1 MFVSDINFYCNNRCR
16 MHTDNRKKY
25 SQRRKGKSTGL
36 YGALVEVIKA
46 GLATG
51 SDRAYAK
58 QTLSGVAGRL
68 VTTSLEDLELVGG
81 DEAAEVIDTVDG
93 AASDVVEDVMA
104 VIEDHGGEIDDISE
118 AQKEALVESVIA
130 VTSAEAYM
138 TGRLNTHVGKAR
150 HEESEY
156 FTSRVVAAPGGF
168 DYGSAAFGM
177 EAFDASK
184 LGEYAAASAV
194 FNFAAA
200 KQDDFG
206 EAFYPTQV
214 LTVDKNALELNI
226 RRTMVLNQVRHSLS
240 GQVTEYDRRNII
252 DAFIDYTV
260 LADEITNIIPNY
272 CDEVDGANK
281 PTGDNN
287 VNNFV
292 PHFPTNEVLTH
303 GIKIRTAPLKIGVN
317 IDIKGI
323 SGNAA
328 LNANGQFDQNDSID
342 PAINLNTLVF
352 AVGEETVAGDNLI
365 EIPVDGLQYT
375 QFLQTGQG
383 QARRV
388 EAQFRSDDIVL
399 TGETLNSLKQAAPNL
414 EYLATDPRSNWVVRL
429 NVNTS
434 FSVDTETGKTTS
446 AVSEVSIAQVFAI
459 DPATNSHEIIT
470 DVTELE
476 ALRNALGSI
485 TCVGYRLKLRRTNHG
500 RREMGKIVT
509 VYEELVRYVVP
520 LGSPIVIHTPLTDV
534 RTNVDLSA
542 PVAAVRARN
551 SNNAVTQLLRFRDQ
565 LKSIKP
571 LLNSSD
577 RSIKAPCI
585 EGIGH
590 TVVYP
595 TYEHVDLNLANQVQG
610 MRSQDRFEDVR
621 STVVNNIRDM
631 AYRMH
636 LNSGYE
642 VAALALEGV
651 TTKPVLVIGTDP
663 YVLNH
668 LQLIGDTRLLGVG
681 FDFKIV
687 STMDLRIRNKIF
699 MTLTQPHNGQPSPLL
714 FGTMAWI
721 NELITTLKTPRNG
734 NLVNETMVQPRTL
747 HVNFCPIL
755 GEMDVTGLG
764 QAVTTKLV
772 QDVAF
777 VA

>member
-1 MFVSDINFYCNNRCR
+1 MS
-16 MHTDNRKKY
+16 TDNKSKKY
-25 SQRRKGKSTGL
+25 SQRRKGRVQGF
-36 YGALVEVIKA
+36 YGNLVDKIKE
-46 GLATG
+46 GLAAG
-51 SDRAYAK
+51 SARGYAR
-58 QTLSGVAGRL
+58 QTLGPVTGKL
-68 VTTSLEDLELVGG
+68 LTTSLESFAETEGG
-81 DEAAEVIDTVDG
+81 EEVIETVDEAAN
-93 AASDVVEDVMA
+93 DVVEDVMA
-104 VIEDHGGEIDDISE
+104 IIEDHGGDVDDVSE
-118 AQKEALVESVIA
+118 AQKEALVEAVLA
-130 VTSAEAYM
+130 VTSAESYM
-138 TGRLNTHVGKAR
+138 TGRLSTNIGKSNR
-150 HEESEY
+150 QESEY
-156 FTSRVVAAPGGF
+156 FTSRDVPAPGGF
-168 DYGSAAFGM
+168 DYGTAALGM

-194 FNFAAA
+194 FNFSAA

-214 LTVDKNALELNI
+214 LTIDKNALELHL

-260 LADEITNIIPNY
+260 LADQITDIIPNV
-272 CDEVDGANK
+272 CKDVDAQGK
-281 PTGDNN
+281 PVGDNN
-287 VNNFV
+287 TQFFV
-292 PHFPTNEVLTH
+292 PDFPTEKVTTH
-303 GIKIRTAPLKIGVN
+303 GVEIETAPLRIGANV
-317 IDIKGI
+317 DLKGI
-323 SGNAA
+323 SQNAG
-328 LNANGQFDQNDSID
+328 LNIGGQLDQNDSID
-342 PAINLNTLVF
+342 PAINLSTLVF
-352 AVGEETVAGDNLI
+352 SIGAANAKGDNLV

-375 QFLQTGQG
+375 QFLQAGQG

-399 TGETLNSLKQAAPNL
+399 TGETLNALKQATPNL

-434 FSVDTETGKTTS
+434 FSVDVETGKTTS

-459 DPATNSHEIIT
+459 DPATNTHTVIT
-470 DVTELE
+470 DSTELE
-476 ALRNALGSI
+476 ALEAALGEI
-485 TCVGYRLKLRRTNHG
+485 KAVGYRLKARRTNHG

-520 LGSPIVIHTPLTDV
+520 LGSPIVIHTPVTDV
-534 RTNVDLSA
+534 RTNVDLAA

-565 LKSIKP
+565 LKAIKP

-610 MRSQDRFEDVR
+610 IRSQDRFEDVR
-621 STVVNNIRDM
+621 ATVVNNIRDM

-651 TTKPVLVIGTDP
+651 TTKPILVIGTDP

-668 LQLIGDTRLLGVG
+668 LQLVGDTRLLGVG

-687 STMDLRIRNKIF
+687 STMDLRVRNKIF

-755 GEMDVTGLG
+755 GEIDVTGLG
-764 QAVTTKLV
+764 QAVTTKIA
-772 QDVAF
+772 QDVNF

>member
-1 MFVSDINFYCNNRCR
+1 
-16 MHTDNRKKY
+16 MHTDSNKKY
-25 SQRRKGKSTGL
+25 TQRRKGRTQGF
-36 YGALVEVIKA
+36 YGSLIEKIKA
-46 GLATG
+46 GLAAG
-51 SDRAYAK
+51 SDRGYAK
-58 QTLSGVAGRL
+58 GSIGTASGRL
-68 VTTSLEDLELVGG
+68 LRVSLEELPAG
-81 DEAAEVIDTVDG
+81 DETDDILEAVDG
-93 AASDVVEDVMA
+93 AASDVVEDV
-104 VIEDHGGEIDDISE
+104 VEIIEEHGGDVADVSE
-118 AQKEALVESVIA
+118 AQKEALVESILA
-130 VTSAEAYM
+130 VTSAESYM
-138 TGRLNTHVGKAR
+138 SDRLSTNLGKVNR
-150 HEESEY
+150 EENAY
-156 FTSRVVAAPGGF
+156 FTSRDVPAPGGF

-194 FNFAAA
+194 FNFSAA

-214 LTVDKNALELNI
+214 LTIDKNALELHL

-252 DAFIDYTV
+252 DAFIDHTV

-272 CDEVDGANK
+272 CDTVDAQNK
-281 PTGDNN
+281 PIGDNN
-287 VNNFV
+287 TQFFV
-292 PHFPTNEVLTH
+292 ANFPTEEVVTH
-303 GIKIRTAPLKIGVN
+303 GVKIKTAPLKIGVN
-317 IDIKGI
+317 VDLKGI
-323 SGNAA
+323 SQNAG
-328 LNANGQFDQNDSID
+328 LNVGGQLDQNDSID
-342 PAINLNTLVF
+342 PAVNLHSLVF
-352 AVGEETVAGDNLI
+352 AIGAEGATKGDNLV

-375 QFLQTGQG
+375 QFLQAGQG

-388 EAQFRSDDIVL
+388 ECQFRSDDIVL
-399 TGETLNSLKQAAPNL
+399 TGETLNALKQATPNL
-414 EYLATDPRSNWVVRL
+414 DYLATDPRSNWVVRL

-434 FSVDTETGKTTS
+434 FSVDVETGKTTS
-446 AVSEVSIAQVFAI
+446 SVSEVSIAQVFAI
-459 DPATNSHEIIT
+459 DPSTNTHEVIT
-470 DVTELE
+470 DSVEIKALE
-476 ALRNALGSI
+476 AALGEI
-485 TCVGYRLKLRRTNHG
+485 TAVGYRLKARRTNHG

-520 LGSPIVIHTPLTDV
+520 LGSPIVIHTPVTDV
-534 RTNVDLSA
+534 RTNVDLAA

-565 LKSIKP
+565 LKAIKP

-610 MRSQDRFEDVR
+610 IRSQDRFEDVR

-668 LQLIGDTRLLGVG
+668 LQLVGDTRLLGVG

-687 STMDLRIRNKIF
+687 STMDLRVRNKIF

-755 GEMDVTGLG
+755 GEIDVTGLG
-764 QAVTTKLV
+764 QAVTTKLA
-772 QDVAF
+772 QDVNF

>member
-1 MFVSDINFYCNNRCR
+1 MS
-16 MHTDNRKKY
+16 TDNNRKKY
-25 SQRRKGKSTGL
+25 SQRRKGRAQGF
-36 YGALVEVIKA
+36 YGSLVDKLKL
-46 GLATG
+46 GLAAG
-51 SDRAYAK
+51 SDRGYAK
-58 QTLSGVAGRL
+58 DTIGQHSTKLL
-68 VTTSLEDLELVGG
+68 TTSLEDLELVGG
-81 DEAAEVIDTVDG
+81 DEATEVVETVDE
-93 AASDVVEDVMA
+93 AADDVVEDVMA
-104 VIEDHGGEIDDISE
+104 IIEDHGGAVEDVTE
-118 AQKEALVESVIA
+118 AQKEALVESIIA

-138 TGRLNTHVGKAR
+138 TGRLTTTLGKVQR
-150 HEESEY
+150 QESDY
-156 FTSRVVAAPGGF
+156 FTSRDVAAPGGF
-168 DYGSAAFGM
+168 DYGSASFGM

-194 FNFAAA
+194 FNFSAA

-214 LTVDKNALELNI
+214 LTVDKNALELHL

-260 LADEITNIIPNY
+260 LADEITNIIPNL
-272 CDEVDGANK
+272 CVEVDGAGK
-281 PTGDNN
+281 PIGDNN
-287 VNNFV
+287 TQFFV
-292 PHFPTNEVLTH
+292 PNFPSEEVVTH
-303 GIKIRTAPLKIGVN
+303 GVTIQTAPLKMGVN
-317 IDIKGI
+317 VDLKGI
-323 SGNAA
+323 SQNAG
-328 LNANGQFDQNDSID
+328 LNIGGQLDQNDSID
-342 PAINLNTLVF
+342 PAINLATLVF
-352 AVGEETVAGDNLI
+352 AIGDENVAGDNLV

-375 QFLQTGQG
+375 TFLQTGQG

-388 EAQFRSDDIVL
+388 ECQFRSDDIVL
-399 TGETLNSLKQAAPNL
+399 TGETLNALKAATPNL
-414 EYLATDPRSNWVVRL
+414 VYLATDPRSNWVVRL

-434 FSVDTETGKTTS
+434 FSVDVETGKTTS
-446 AVSEVSIAQVFAI
+446 SVSEVSIAQVFSI

-470 DVTELE
+470 DSVELE
-476 ALRNALGSI
+476 ALRTALGEI
-485 TCVGYRLKLRRTNHG
+485 KAVGYRLKARRTNHG
-500 RREMGKIVT
+500 RREQGKIVT

-534 RTNVDLSA
+534 RTNVDLAA

-610 MRSQDRFEDVR
+610 IRSQDRFEDVR

-651 TTKPVLVIGTDP
+651 TTKPILVIGTDP

-668 LQLIGDTRLLGVG
+668 LQLVGDTRLLGVG

-734 NLVNETMVQPRTL
+734 NLVSETMVQPRTL

-755 GEMDVTGLG
+755 GEIDVKGLG

-772 QDVAF
+772 QDVNF

>member
-1 MFVSDINFYCNNRCR
+1 MS
-16 MHTDNRKKY
+16 TDNNRKKY
-25 SQRRKGKSTGL
+25 SQRRKGRTQGF
-36 YGALVEVIKA
+36 YGSLVDSIKQ
-46 GLATG
+46 GLAAG
-51 SDRAYAK
+51 SQRAYAK
-58 QTLSGVAGRL
+58 DTIAPHAGRL
-68 VTTSLEDLELVGG
+68 LTTSLEELELAGG
-81 DEAAEVIDTVDG
+81 EDATEVVETVDD
-93 AASDVVEDVMA
+93 AANDVVEDVME
-104 VIEDHGGEIDDISE
+104 VIAEHGGDTDDVSE
-118 AQKEALVESVIA
+118 AQKEALVESIIA

-138 TGRLNTHVGKAR
+138 TGRLSTNLGKVQR
-150 HEESEY
+150 QESEY
-156 FTSRVVAAPGGF
+156 FTSRDVPAPGGF
-168 DYGSAAFGM
+168 DYGSAALGM

-194 FNFAAA
+194 FNFSAA

-214 LTVDKNALELNI
+214 LTVDKNALELHI

-272 CDEVDGANK
+272 CNEVDALGK
-281 PTGDNN
+281 PVGDNN
-287 VNNFV
+287 TQFFV
-292 PHFPTNEVLTH
+292 PSFPTEEVLTH
-303 GIKIRTAPLKIGVN
+303 GVKIQTAPLKIGVN
-317 IDIKGI
+317 VDLKGI
-323 SGNAA
+323 SQNAG
-328 LNANGQFDQNDSID
+328 LNIGGQLDQNDSID
-342 PAINLNTLVF
+342 PAVNLASLVF
-352 AVGEETVAGDNLI
+352 TVGEEDVAGDNLI

-375 QFLQTGQG
+375 AFLQSGQG

-388 EAQFRSDDIVL
+388 ECQFRSDDIVL
-399 TGETLNSLKQAAPNL
+399 TGETLNALKAVTPNL
-414 EYLATDPRSNWVVRL
+414 AYLATDPRSNWVVRL

-434 FSVDTETGKTTS
+434 FSVDVETGKTTS
-446 AVSEVSIAQVFAI
+446 SVSEVSIAQVFAI
-459 DPATNSHEIIT
+459 DPATNSHEIIN
-470 DVTELE
+470 DSTELE
-476 ALRNALGSI
+476 ALRAALGEI
-485 TCVGYRLKLRRTNHG
+485 KAVGYRLKARRTNHG
-500 RREMGKIVT
+500 RREQGKIVT

-534 RTNVDLSA
+534 RTNVDLAA

-610 MRSQDRFEDVR
+610 IRSQDRFEDVR

-668 LQLIGDTRLLGVG
+668 LQLVGDTRLLGVG

-687 STMDLRIRNKIF
+687 STMDLRVRNKIF

-755 GEMDVTGLG
+755 GEIDVTGLG

-772 QDVAF
+772 QDVNF

>member
-1 MFVSDINFYCNNRCR
+1 MS
-16 MHTDNRKKY
+16 TDNKSKKY
-25 SQRRKGKSTGL
+25 SQRRKGRVQGF
-36 YGALVEVIKA
+36 YGNLVDKIKE
-46 GLATG
+46 GLAAG
-51 SDRAYAK
+51 SARGYAR
-58 QTLSGVAGRL
+58 QTLGPVTGKL
-68 VTTSLEDLELVGG
+68 LTTSLESFAETEGG
-81 DEAAEVIDTVDG
+81 EEVIETVDEAAN
-93 AASDVVEDVMA
+93 DVVEDVMA
-104 VIEDHGGEIDDISE
+104 IIEDHGGDVDDVSE
-118 AQKEALVESVIA
+118 AQKEALVEAVLA
-130 VTSAEAYM
+130 VTSAESYM
-138 TGRLNTHVGKAR
+138 TGRLSTNIGKSNR
-150 HEESEY
+150 QESEY
-156 FTSRVVAAPGGF
+156 FTSRDVPAPGGF
-168 DYGSAAFGM
+168 DYGTAALGM

-194 FNFAAA
+194 FNFSAA

-214 LTVDKNALELNI
+214 LTIDKNALELHL

-260 LADEITNIIPNY
+260 LADQITDIIPNV
-272 CDEVDGANK
+272 CKDVDAQGK
-281 PTGDNN
+281 PVGDNN
-287 VNNFV
+287 TQFFV
-292 PHFPTNEVLTH
+292 PDFPTEKVVTH
-303 GIKIRTAPLKIGVN
+303 GVEIETAPLRIGANV
-317 IDIKGI
+317 DLKGI
-323 SGNAA
+323 SQNAG
-328 LNANGQFDQNDSID
+328 LNIGGQLDQNDSID
-342 PAINLNTLVF
+342 PAINLSTLVF
-352 AVGEETVAGDNLI
+352 SIGAAAAKGDNLV

-375 QFLQTGQG
+375 QFLQAGQG

-399 TGETLNSLKQAAPNL
+399 TGETLNALKQATPNL

-434 FSVDTETGKTTS
+434 FSVDVETGKTTS

-459 DPATNSHEIIT
+459 DPATNTHTVIT
-470 DVTELE
+470 DSTELE
-476 ALRNALGSI
+476 ALEAALGEI
-485 TCVGYRLKLRRTNHG
+485 KAVGYRLKARRTNHG

-520 LGSPIVIHTPLTDV
+520 LGSPIVIHTPVTDV
-534 RTNVDLSA
+534 RTNVDLAA

-565 LKSIKP
+565 LKAIKP

-610 MRSQDRFEDVR
+610 IRSQDRFEDVR
-621 STVVNNIRDM
+621 ATVVNNIRDM

-651 TTKPVLVIGTDP
+651 TTKPILVIGTDP

-668 LQLIGDTRLLGVG
+668 LQLVGDTRLLGVG

-687 STMDLRIRNKIF
+687 STMDLRVRNKIF

-755 GEMDVTGLG
+755 GEIDVTGLG
-764 QAVTTKLV
+764 QAVTTKIA
-772 QDVAF
+772 QDVNF

>member
-1 MFVSDINFYCNNRCR
+1 

-25 SQRRKGKSTGL
+25 SQRRKGRTTGL
-36 YGALVEVIKA
+36 YGSLVEVLKQ
-46 GLATG
+46 GLAAG
-51 SDRAYAK
+51 SQRAYSKEAV
-58 QTLSGVAGRL
+58 GAVAGKL
-68 VTTSLEDLELVGG
+68 LTTSLEDLELAGG
-81 DEAAEVIDTVDG
+81 DQAAEAVETVDE
-93 AASDVVEDVMA
+93 AASDVVEDVIK
-104 VIEDHGGEIDDISE
+104 VIEDHGGEADDISD
-118 AQKEALVESVIA
+118 AQKEALVESIIA

-138 TGRLNTHVGKAR
+138 SGRLSTSVGKDAR
-150 HEESEY
+150 AESDY
-156 FTSRVVAAPGGF
+156 YTSRTVAAPGGF

-184 LGEYAAASAV
+184 LGDYAAASAV

-214 LTVDKNALELNI
+214 LTVDKNALELSI

-272 CDEVDGANK
+272 CNEVDTAGK
-281 PTGDNN
+281 PVGDNN
-287 VNNFV
+287 TQFFV
-292 PHFPTNEVLTH
+292 ANFPTEEVLTH
-303 GIKIRTAPLKIGVN
+303 GVKIKTAPLKIGVN
-317 IDIKGI
+317 VDLKGI
-323 SGNAA
+323 SQNAG
-328 LNANGQFDQNDSID
+328 LNVGGQLDQNDSID
-342 PAINLNTLVF
+342 GAINLATLVLT
-352 AVGEETVAGDNLI
+352 VGEEDVAGDNLI

-375 QFLQTGQG
+375 QFLQAGQG

-388 EAQFRSDDIVL
+388 ECQFRSDDIVL
-399 TGETLNSLKQAAPNL
+399 TGETLNALKAVTPNL

-434 FSVDTETGKTTS
+434 FSVDLETGKTTS
-446 AVSEVSIAQVFAI
+446 SVSEVSVAQVFAI
-459 DPATNSHEIIT
+459 DPATNTHEIIT
-470 DVTELE
+470 DSVELE
-476 ALRNALGSI
+476 ALAAALGEI
-485 TCVGYRLKLRRTNHG
+485 KAVGYRLKARRTNHG

-565 LKSIKP
+565 LKAIKP

-595 TYEHVDLNLANQVQG
+595 TYEHVDLNLVGQVQG
-610 MRSQDRFEDVR
+610 IRSQDRFEDVR

-668 LQLIGDTRLLGVG
+668 LQLVGDTRLLGVG

-687 STMDLRIRNKIF
+687 STMDLRVRNKIF

-747 HVNFCPIL
+747 HVNFNPIL
-755 GEMDVTGLG
+755 GEIDVTGLG
-764 QAVTTKLV
+764 QAVTSKLV
-772 QDVAF
+772 QDVNF

>member
-1 MFVSDINFYCNNRCR
+1 MN
-16 MHTDNRKKY
+16 TDNNRKKY
-25 SQRRKGKSTGL
+25 SQRRKGRTAGF
-36 YGALVEVIKA
+36 YGSLVDKLKL
-46 GLATG
+46 GLAAA
-51 SDRAYAK
+51 SDRGYSKEAIAGHSAK
-58 QTLSGVAGRL
+58 LLTMSI
-68 VTTSLEDLELVGG
+68 EDLELTGEEGVDAVEAV
-81 DEAAEVIDTVDG
+81 DEAAD
-93 AASDVVEDVMA
+93 DVVEDVMDI
-104 VIEDHGGEIDDISE
+104 IEEHGGAVDDVTE
-118 AQKEALVESVIA
+118 AQKEALVESIIA

-138 TGRLNTHVGKAR
+138 SGRLTAQLGKVQR
-150 HEESEY
+150 QESEY
-156 FTSRVVAAPGGF
+156 FTSRDVAAPGGF
-168 DYGSAAFGM
+168 DYGAASFGM

-194 FNFAAA
+194 FNFSAA

-214 LTVDKNALELNI
+214 LTVDKNALELHL

-240 GQVTEYDRRNII
+240 GQVTDYDRRNII

-260 LADEITNIIPNY
+260 LADEITNIIPNV
-272 CDEVDGANK
+272 CNEVDAQNR

-287 VNNFV
+287 TQFFV
-292 PHFPTNEVLTH
+292 TNFPTEEVITH
-303 GIKIRTAPLKIGVN
+303 GVKIDTAPLKMGVN
-317 IDIKGI
+317 VDLKGI
-323 SGNAA
+323 SQNAG
-328 LNANGQFDQNDSID
+328 LNIGGQLDQNDSID
-342 PAINLNTLVF
+342 PAINLATLVF
-352 AVGEETVAGDNLI
+352 AVGDENVAGDNLV

-375 QFLQTGQG
+375 TFLQAGQG

-388 EAQFRSDDIVL
+388 ECQFRSDDIVL
-399 TGETLNSLKQAAPNL
+399 TGETLNALKAATPNL
-414 EYLATDPRSNWVVRL
+414 VYLATDPRSNWVVRL

-434 FSVDTETGKTTS
+434 FSVDVETGKTTS
-446 AVSEVSIAQVFAI
+446 SVSEVSIAQVFSI

-470 DVTELE
+470 DSTELD
-476 ALRNALGSI
+476 ALRAALGEI
-485 TCVGYRLKLRRTNHG
+485 KAVGYRLKARRTNHG
-500 RREMGKIVT
+500 RREQGKIVT

-534 RTNVDLSA
+534 RTNVDLAA

-610 MRSQDRFEDVR
+610 IRSQDRFEDVR

-651 TTKPVLVIGTDP
+651 TTKPILVIGTDP

-668 LQLIGDTRLLGVG
+668 LQLVGDTRLLGVG

-734 NLVNETMVQPRTL
+734 NLVSETMVQPRTL

-755 GEMDVTGLG
+755 GEIDVKGLG

-772 QDVAF
+772 QDVNF

>member
-1 MFVSDINFYCNNRCR
+1 
-16 MHTDNRKKY
+16 MHTDNKRNKY
-25 SQRRKGKSTGL
+25 SQRRKGRAQGF
-36 YGALVEVIKA
+36 YGSLVEKIKL
-46 GLATG
+46 GLAAG
-51 SDRAYAK
+51 SDRAYARAAV
-58 QTLSGVAGRL
+58 TPHASRL
-68 VTTSLEDLELVGG
+68 LTTSLEDLELAGD
-81 DEAAEVIDTVDG
+81 DEAADIVDTVDS
-93 AASDVVEDVMA
+93 AADDVVEDVVA
-104 VIEDHGGEIDDISE
+104 IIEEHGGDVDDVSE
-118 AQKEALVESVIA
+118 AQKEALVESIIA

-138 TGRLNTHVGKAR
+138 TGRLSTQLGKVQR
-150 HEESEY
+150 QESEY
-156 FTSRVVAAPGGF
+156 FTSRDVPAPGGF
-168 DYGSAAFGM
+168 DYGSAALGM
-177 EAFDASK
+177 DAFDASK

-194 FNFAAA
+194 FNFSAA

-214 LTVDKNALELNI
+214 LTVDKNALELHI

-240 GQVTEYDRRNII
+240 GQVTDYDRRNII
-252 DAFIDYTV
+252 DAFIDHTV

-272 CDEVDGANK
+272 VNEVDAQGK
-281 PTGDNN
+281 PVGDNN
-287 VNNFV
+287 TQFFV
-292 PHFPTNEVLTH
+292 PNFPTEEVITH
-303 GIKIRTAPLKIGVN
+303 GVKIKTAPLRIGVN
-317 IDIKGI
+317 FDLKGI
-323 SGNAA
+323 SQNAG
-328 LNANGQFDQNDSID
+328 LNVGGQLDQNDSID
-342 PAINLNTLVF
+342 PAINLSSLVF
-352 AVGEETVAGDNLI
+352 AVGEEDVAGDNLV

-375 QFLQTGQG
+375 QFLQSGQG
-383 QARRV
+383 QARRI
-388 EAQFRSDDIVL
+388 ECQFRSDDIVL
-399 TGETLNSLKQAAPNL
+399 TGETLNSLKVATPNL

-434 FSVDTETGKTTS
+434 FSVDVETGKSTS
-446 AVSEVSIAQVFAI
+446 SVSEVSIAQVFAI
-459 DPATNSHEIIT
+459 DPATNGHTIIT
-470 DVTELE
+470 DATELE
-476 ALRNALGSI
+476 ALEAALGEI
-485 TCVGYRLKLRRTNHG
+485 KAVGFRLKARRTNHG

-520 LGSPIVIHTPLTDV
+520 LGSPIVIHTPVTDV
-534 RTNVDLSA
+534 RTNVDLAA

-595 TYEHVDLNLANQVQG
+595 TYEHVDLNLSNQVQG
-610 MRSQDRFEDVR
+610 IRSQDRFEDVR
-621 STVVNNIRDM
+621 ATVVNNIRDM

-668 LQLIGDTRLLGVG
+668 LQLVGDTRLVGIG

-755 GEMDVTGLG
+755 GEIDVTGLG

-772 QDVAF
+772 QDVNF

>member
-1 MFVSDINFYCNNRCR
+1 
-16 MHTDNRKKY
+16 MHTDNKRNKY
-25 SQRRKGKSTGL
+25 SQRRKGRAQGF
-36 YGALVEVIKA
+36 YGSLVEKIKL
-46 GLATG
+46 GLAAG
-51 SDRAYAK
+51 SDRAYARAAV
-58 QTLSGVAGRL
+58 TPHASRL
-68 VTTSLEDLELVGG
+68 LTTSLEDLELAGD
-81 DEAAEVIDTVDG
+81 DEAADIVDTVDS
-93 AASDVVEDVMA
+93 AADDVVEDVVA
-104 VIEDHGGEIDDISE
+104 IIEEHGGDVDDVSE
-118 AQKEALVESVIA
+118 AQKEALVESIIA

-138 TGRLNTHVGKAR
+138 TGRLSTQLGKVQR
-150 HEESEY
+150 QESEY
-156 FTSRVVAAPGGF
+156 FTSRDVPAPGGF
-168 DYGSAAFGM
+168 DYGSAALGM

-194 FNFAAA
+194 FNFSAA

-214 LTVDKNALELNI
+214 LTVDKNALELHI

-240 GQVTEYDRRNII
+240 GQVTDYDRRNII
-252 DAFIDYTV
+252 DAFIDHTV

-272 CDEVDGANK
+272 VNEVDAQGK
-281 PTGDNN
+281 PVGDNN
-287 VNNFV
+287 TQFFV
-292 PHFPTNEVLTH
+292 PNFPTEEVITH
-303 GIKIRTAPLKIGVN
+303 GVKIKTAPLRIGVN
-317 IDIKGI
+317 FDLKGI
-323 SGNAA
+323 SQNAG
-328 LNANGQFDQNDSID
+328 LNVGGQLDQNDSID
-342 PAINLNTLVF
+342 PAINLSTLVF
-352 AVGEETVAGDNLI
+352 AVGEEDVAGDNLV

-375 QFLQTGQG
+375 QFLQSGQG
-383 QARRV
+383 QARRI
-388 EAQFRSDDIVL
+388 ECQFRSDDIVL
-399 TGETLNSLKQAAPNL
+399 TGETLNSLKVATPNL

-434 FSVDTETGKTTS
+434 FSVDVETGKSTS
-446 AVSEVSIAQVFAI
+446 SVSEVSIAQVFAI
-459 DPATNSHEIIT
+459 DPATNGHTIIT
-470 DVTELE
+470 DATELE
-476 ALRNALGSI
+476 ALEAALGEI
-485 TCVGYRLKLRRTNHG
+485 KAVGFRLKARRTNHG

-520 LGSPIVIHTPLTDV
+520 LGSPIVIHTPVTDV
-534 RTNVDLSA
+534 RTNVDLAA

-595 TYEHVDLNLANQVQG
+595 TYEHVDLNLSNQVQG
-610 MRSQDRFEDVR
+610 IRSQDRFEDVR
-621 STVVNNIRDM
+621 ATVVNNIRDM

-668 LQLIGDTRLLGVG
+668 LQLVGDTRLVGIG

-755 GEMDVTGLG
+755 GEIDVTGLG

-772 QDVAF
+772 QDVNF

>member
-1 MFVSDINFYCNNRCR
+1 MS
-16 MHTDNRKKY
+16 TDNKSKKY
-25 SQRRKGKSTGL
+25 SQRRKGRVQGF
-36 YGALVEVIKA
+36 YGNLVDKIKE
-46 GLATG
+46 GLAAG
-51 SDRAYAK
+51 SARGYAR
-58 QTLSGVAGRL
+58 QTLGPVTGKL
-68 VTTSLEDLELVGG
+68 LTTSLESFAETEGG
-81 DEAAEVIDTVDG
+81 EEVIETVDEAAN
-93 AASDVVEDVMA
+93 DVVEDVMA
-104 VIEDHGGEIDDISE
+104 VIEDHGGDVDDVSE
-118 AQKEALVESVIA
+118 AQKEALVEAVLA
-130 VTSAEAYM
+130 VTSAESYM
-138 TGRLNTHVGKAR
+138 TGRLSTNIGKSNR
-150 HEESEY
+150 QESEY
-156 FTSRVVAAPGGF
+156 FTSRDVPAPGGF
-168 DYGSAAFGM
+168 DYGTAALGM

-194 FNFAAA
+194 FNFSAA

-214 LTVDKNALELNI
+214 LTIDKNALELHL

-260 LADEITNIIPNY
+260 LADQITDIIPNV
-272 CDEVDGANK
+272 CKDVDAQGK
-281 PTGDNN
+281 PVGDNN
-287 VNNFV
+287 TQFFV
-292 PHFPTNEVLTH
+292 PDFPTEKVVTH
-303 GIKIRTAPLKIGVN
+303 GVEIETAPLRIGANV
-317 IDIKGI
+317 DLKGI
-323 SGNAA
+323 SQNAG
-328 LNANGQFDQNDSID
+328 LNIGGQLDQNDSID
-342 PAINLNTLVF
+342 PAINLSTLVF
-352 AVGEETVAGDNLI
+352 SIGAAAAKGDNLV

-375 QFLQTGQG
+375 QFLQAGQG

-399 TGETLNSLKQAAPNL
+399 TGETLNALKQATPNL

-434 FSVDTETGKTTS
+434 FSVDVETGKTTS

-459 DPATNSHEIIT
+459 DPATNTHTVIT
-470 DVTELE
+470 DSTELE
-476 ALRNALGSI
+476 ALEAALGEI
-485 TCVGYRLKLRRTNHG
+485 KAVGYRLKARRTNHG

-520 LGSPIVIHTPLTDV
+520 LGSPIVIHTPVTDV
-534 RTNVDLSA
+534 RTNVDLAA

-565 LKSIKP
+565 LKAIKP

-610 MRSQDRFEDVR
+610 IRSQDRFEDVR
-621 STVVNNIRDM
+621 ATVVNNIRDM

-651 TTKPVLVIGTDP
+651 TTKPILVIGTDP

-668 LQLIGDTRLLGVG
+668 LQLVGDTRLLGVG

-687 STMDLRIRNKIF
+687 STMDLRVRNKIF

-755 GEMDVTGLG
+755 GEIDVTGLG
-764 QAVTTKLV
+764 QAVTTKIA
-772 QDVAF
+772 QDVNF

>member
-1 MFVSDINFYCNNRCR
+1 
-16 MHTDNRKKY
+16 MHTDKRKKY
-25 SQRRKGKSTGL
+25 SQRRKGKTNGL
-36 YGALVEVIKA
+36 YSSLVDIIKV
-46 GLATG
+46 GLAAG
-51 SDRAYAK
+51 SQRAYSHEAI
-58 QTLSGVAGRL
+58 SGVSGRL
-68 VTTSLEDLELVGG
+68 VTTSLESLEMDGSDAGAEAVEAV
-81 DEAAEVIDTVDG
+81 DE
-93 AASDVVEDVMA
+93 AASDVVEDVTQ
-104 VIEDHGGEIDDISE
+104 VITDHGGDIDTITD
-118 AQKEALVESVIA
+118 AQKEALVESIIA

-138 TGRLNTHVGKAR
+138 SGRLSTSPGKVNR
-150 HEESEY
+150 DESDY

-168 DYGSAAFGM
+168 DYGHAAFGM
-177 EAFDASK
+177 EAFDASA
-184 LGEYAAASAV
+184 LGDYAAASAV

-206 EAFYPTQV
+206 EAYYPTQV
-214 LTVDKNALELNI
+214 LTTDKNALELNL

-240 GQVTEYDRRNII
+240 GQVTDYDRRNII

-272 CDEVDGANK
+272 CDEVDTAGKAV
-281 PTGDNN
+281 GDNN
-287 VNNFV
+287 TQFFV
-292 PHFPTNEVLTH
+292 PGFPRKDVLTH
-303 GIKIRTAPLKIGVN
+303 GVNIKTAPLKIGVN
-317 IDIKGI
+317 VDLKGI
-323 SGNAA
+323 SQNAG
-328 LNANGQFDQNDSID
+328 LNVGGQLDQNDSID
-342 PAINLNTLVF
+342 GAINLSTLVF
-352 AVGEETVAGDNLI
+352 AVGEEKAAGDNLI
-365 EIPVDGLQYT
+365 EVPVDGLQYT
-375 QFLQTGQG
+375 QFLQAGQG
-383 QARRV
+383 QSRRV
-388 EAQFRSDDIVL
+388 ECQFRSDDIVL
-399 TGETLNSLKQAAPNL
+399 TGETLNSLEVVTPNL

-434 FSVDTETGKTTS
+434 FSVDLETGKTTS
-446 AVSEVSIAQVFAI
+446 SVSEVSIAQVFSI
-459 DPATNSHEIIT
+459 DPATNTHEVIT
-470 DVTELE
+470 DSVELQ
-476 ALRNALGSI
+476 ALSAALGDI
-485 TCVGYRLKLRRTNHG
+485 VAVGYTLKARRTNHG
-500 RREMGKIVT
+500 RRELGKIVT
-509 VYEELVRYVVP
+509 VYEEMVRYVVP

-565 LKSIKP
+565 LKAIKP

-595 TYEHVDLNLANQVQG
+595 TYEHVDLNLLGQVQG
-610 MRSQDRFEDVR
+610 IRSQDRFEDVR
-621 STVVNNIRDM
+621 ATVVNNIRDM

-651 TTKPVLVIGTDP
+651 TTKPILVIGTDP

-668 LQLIGDTRLLGVG
+668 LQLVGDTRLLGVG

-687 STMDLRIRNKIF
+687 STMDLRVRNKIF

-755 GEMDVTGLG
+755 GEIDVTGLG

-772 QDVAF
+772 QDVNF

>member
-1 MFVSDINFYCNNRCR
+1 
-16 MHTDNRKKY
+16 MHTDSNKKY
-25 SQRRKGKSTGL
+25 TQRRKGRTQGF
-36 YGALVEVIKA
+36 YGSLIEKIKA
-46 GLATG
+46 GLAAG
-51 SDRAYAK
+51 SDRGYAK
-58 QTLSGVAGRL
+58 GSIGTASGRL
-68 VTTSLEDLELVGG
+68 LRVSLEELPTG
-81 DEAAEVIDTVDG
+81 DETDDILEAVDG
-93 AASDVVEDVMA
+93 AASDVVEDV
-104 VIEDHGGEIDDISE
+104 VEIIEEHGGDVSDVSE
-118 AQKEALVESVIA
+118 AQKEALVESILA
-130 VTSAEAYM
+130 VTSAESYM
-138 TGRLNTHVGKAR
+138 SDRLSTNLGKVNR
-150 HEESEY
+150 EENAY
-156 FTSRVVAAPGGF
+156 FTTRDVPAPGGF

-194 FNFAAA
+194 FNFSAA

-214 LTVDKNALELNI
+214 LTIDKNALELHI

-252 DAFIDYTV
+252 DAFIDHTV
-260 LADEITNIIPNY
+260 LADEVTNIIPNY
-272 CDEVDGANK
+272 CDTVDAQNR
-281 PTGDNN
+281 PIGDNN
-287 VNNFV
+287 TQFFV
-292 PHFPTNEVLTH
+292 ANFPTEEVVTH
-303 GIKIRTAPLKIGVN
+303 GVKIKTAPLKIGVN
-317 IDIKGI
+317 IDLKGI
-323 SGNAA
+323 SQNAG
-328 LNANGQFDQNDSID
+328 LNVGGQLDQNDSID
-342 PAINLNTLVF
+342 PAVNLHSLVF
-352 AVGEETVAGDNLI
+352 AIGAEGSTKGDNLV

-375 QFLQTGQG
+375 QFLQAGQG

-388 EAQFRSDDIVL
+388 ECQFRSDDIVL
-399 TGETLNSLKQAAPNL
+399 TGETLNALKQATPNL
-414 EYLATDPRSNWVVRL
+414 DYLATDPRSNWVVRL

-434 FSVDTETGKTTS
+434 FSVDVETGKTTS
-446 AVSEVSIAQVFAI
+446 SVSEVSIAQVFAI
-459 DPATNSHEIIT
+459 DPSTNTHEVIT
-470 DVTELE
+470 DPVEIKALE
-476 ALRNALGSI
+476 AALGEI
-485 TCVGYRLKLRRTNHG
+485 TAVGYRLKARRTNHG

-520 LGSPIVIHTPLTDV
+520 LGSPIVIHTPVTDV
-534 RTNVDLSA
+534 RTNVDLAA

-565 LKSIKP
+565 LKAIKP

-610 MRSQDRFEDVR
+610 IRSQDRFEDVR

-668 LQLIGDTRLLGVG
+668 LQLVGDTRLLGVG

-687 STMDLRIRNKIF
+687 STMDLRVRNKIF

-755 GEMDVTGLG
+755 GEIDVTGLG
-764 QAVTTKLV
+764 QAVTTKLA
-772 QDVAF
+772 QDVNF

>member
-1 MFVSDINFYCNNRCR
+1 MS
-16 MHTDNRKKY
+16 TDNKSKKY
-25 SQRRKGKSTGL
+25 SQRRKGRVQGF
-36 YGALVEVIKA
+36 YGNLVDKIKE
-46 GLATG
+46 GLAAG
-51 SDRAYAK
+51 SARGYAR
-58 QTLSGVAGRL
+58 QTLGPVTGKL
-68 VTTSLEDLELVGG
+68 LTTSLESFAETEGG
-81 DEAAEVIDTVDG
+81 EEVIETVDEAAN
-93 AASDVVEDVMA
+93 DVVEDVMA
-104 VIEDHGGEIDDISE
+104 IIEDHGGDVDDVSE
-118 AQKEALVESVIA
+118 AQKEALVEAVLA
-130 VTSAEAYM
+130 VTSAESYM
-138 TGRLNTHVGKAR
+138 TGRLSTNIGKSNR
-150 HEESEY
+150 QESEY
-156 FTSRVVAAPGGF
+156 FTSRDVPAPGGF
-168 DYGSAAFGM
+168 DYGTAALGM

-194 FNFAAA
+194 FNFSAA

-214 LTVDKNALELNI
+214 LTIDKNALELHL

-260 LADEITNIIPNY
+260 LADQITDIIPNV
-272 CDEVDGANK
+272 CKDVDAQGK
-281 PTGDNN
+281 PVGDNN
-287 VNNFV
+287 TQFFV
-292 PHFPTNEVLTH
+292 PDFPTEKVTTH
-303 GIKIRTAPLKIGVN
+303 GVEIETAPLRIGANV
-317 IDIKGI
+317 DLKGI
-323 SGNAA
+323 SQNAG
-328 LNANGQFDQNDSID
+328 LNIGGQLDQNDSID
-342 PAINLNTLVF
+342 PAINLSTLVF
-352 AVGEETVAGDNLI
+352 SIGAAAAKGDNLV

-375 QFLQTGQG
+375 QFLQAGQG

-399 TGETLNSLKQAAPNL
+399 TGETLNALKQATPNL

-434 FSVDTETGKTTS
+434 FSVDVETGKTTS

-459 DPATNSHEIIT
+459 DPATNTHTVIT
-470 DVTELE
+470 DSTELE
-476 ALRNALGSI
+476 ALEAALGEI
-485 TCVGYRLKLRRTNHG
+485 KAVGYRLKARRTNHG

-520 LGSPIVIHTPLTDV
+520 LGSPIVIHTPVTDV
-534 RTNVDLSA
+534 RTNVDLAA

-565 LKSIKP
+565 LKAIKP

-610 MRSQDRFEDVR
+610 IRSQDRFEDVR
-621 STVVNNIRDM
+621 ATVVNNIRDM

-651 TTKPVLVIGTDP
+651 TTKPILVIGTDP

-668 LQLIGDTRLLGVG
+668 LQLVGDTRLLGVG

-687 STMDLRIRNKIF
+687 STMDLRVRNKIF

-755 GEMDVTGLG
+755 GEIDVTGLG
-764 QAVTTKLV
+764 QAVTTKIA
-772 QDVAF
+772 QDVNF

>member
-1 MFVSDINFYCNNRCR
+1 
-16 MHTDNRKKY
+16 MHTDKRKKY
-25 SQRRKGKSTGL
+25 SQRRKGKSNDL
-36 YGALVEVIKA
+36 YSSLVDIIKV
-46 GLATG
+46 GLAAG
-51 SDRAYAK
+51 SQRAYSHEAI
-58 QTLSGVAGRL
+58 SGVSGRL
-68 VTTSLEDLELVGG
+68 VTTSLESLEMDGG
-81 DEAAEVIDTVDG
+81 DAGAEAVEAVDE
-93 AASDVVEDVMA
+93 AASDVVEDVTQ
-104 VIEDHGGEIDDISE
+104 VISDHGGDIDTITD
-118 AQKEALVESVIA
+118 AQKEALVESIIA

-138 TGRLNTHVGKAR
+138 SGRLSTSPGKVSR
-150 HEESEY
+150 EENDY

-168 DYGSAAFGM
+168 DYGHAAFGM
-177 EAFDASK
+177 EAFDASA
-184 LGEYAAASAV
+184 LGDYAAASAV

-206 EAFYPTQV
+206 EAYYPTQV
-214 LTVDKNALELNI
+214 LTTDKNALELNL

-240 GQVTEYDRRNII
+240 GQVTDYDRRNII

-272 CDEVDGANK
+272 CDEVDTAGKAV
-281 PTGDNN
+281 GDNN
-287 VNNFV
+287 TQFFV
-292 PHFPTNEVLTH
+292 PGFPRKDVLTH
-303 GIKIRTAPLKIGVN
+303 GVNIKTAPLKIGVN
-317 IDIKGI
+317 VDLKGI
-323 SGNAA
+323 SQNAG
-328 LNANGQFDQNDSID
+328 LNVGGQLDQNDSID
-342 PAINLNTLVF
+342 GAINLSTLVF
-352 AVGEETVAGDNLI
+352 AIGEEKAAGDNLI
-365 EIPVDGLQYT
+365 EVPVDGLQYT
-375 QFLQTGQG
+375 QFLQAGQG
-383 QARRV
+383 QSRRV
-388 EAQFRSDDIVL
+388 ECQFRSDDIVL
-399 TGETLNSLKQAAPNL
+399 TGETLNSLEVVTPNL

-434 FSVDTETGKTTS
+434 FSVDLETGKTTS
-446 AVSEVSIAQVFAI
+446 SVSEVSIAQVFSI
-459 DPATNSHEIIT
+459 DPATNTHEVIT
-470 DVTELE
+470 DSVELQ
-476 ALRNALGSI
+476 ALSAALGDI
-485 TCVGYRLKLRRTNHG
+485 VAVGYTLKARRTNHG
-500 RREMGKIVT
+500 RRELGKIVT
-509 VYEELVRYVVP
+509 VYEEMVRYVVP

-565 LKSIKP
+565 LKAIKP

-595 TYEHVDLNLANQVQG
+595 TYEHVDLNLLGQVQG
-610 MRSQDRFEDVR
+610 IRSQDRFEDVR
-621 STVVNNIRDM
+621 ATVVNNIRDM

-651 TTKPVLVIGTDP
+651 TTKPILVIGTDP

-668 LQLIGDTRLLGVG
+668 LQLVGDTRLLGVG

-687 STMDLRIRNKIF
+687 STMDLRVRNKIF

-755 GEMDVTGLG
+755 GEIDVTGLG

-772 QDVAF
+772 QDVNF

>member
-1 MFVSDINFYCNNRCR
+1 MSEKS
-16 MHTDNRKKY
+16 KKY
-25 SQRRKGKSTGL
+25 TNRRRGKALGF
-36 YGALVEVIKA
+36 YGSLVDKIKS
-46 GLATG
+46 GLANG
-51 SDRAYAK
+51 SDRAYAR
-58 QTLSGVAGRL
+58 LALAPAAGKL
-68 VTTSLEDLELVGG
+68 VNYSLEDLEIAG
-81 DEAAEVIDTVDG
+81 DSEVEEITETVDE
-93 AASDVVEDVMA
+93 AASDVVEDVEA
-104 VIEDHGGEIDDISE
+104 VIEEHGGDLSEVSE

-138 TGRLNTHVGKAR
+138 NGRLTSRLAKNKR
-150 HEESEY
+150 EESEY
-156 FTSRVVAAPGGF
+156 FTVRDVPAPGGF
-168 DYGSAAFGM
+168 DYGNAAFGM

-194 FNFAAA
+194 FNFSAA

-214 LTVDKNALELNI
+214 LTVDKNALELSI

-240 GQVTEYDRRNII
+240 GVVTDYDRRNII

-260 LADEITNIIPNY
+260 LADSTTDIIPNY
-272 CDEVDGANK
+272 CDEVDGSGN
-281 PTGDNN
+281 PIGDNN
-287 VNNFV
+287 TKFFV
-292 PHFPTNEVLTH
+292 AGFPTEKVITH
-303 GIKIRTAPLKIGVN
+303 GVEIETAPLRIGVN
-317 IDIKGI
+317 LDIKGI
-323 SGNAA
+323 SQNAGLNVGGA
-328 LNANGQFDQNDSID
+328 LDQNDSID
-342 PAINLNTLVF
+342 PAISLRTLVF
-352 AVGEETVAGDNLI
+352 QIGALGSNAEGSNLV
-365 EIPVDGLQYT
+365 EIPVDGLLYT
-375 QFLQTGQG
+375 AFLEAGQG
-383 QARRV
+383 NARRL
-388 EAQFRSDDIVL
+388 ECQFRSDDIVL
-399 TGETLNSLKQAAPNL
+399 TGETLNSLKQVTPNL
-414 EYLATDPRSNWVVRL
+414 SYLATDPRSNWVVRL

-434 FSVDTETGKTTS
+434 FSVDVETGKTTS
-446 AVSEVSIAQVFAI
+446 AVSEVSIAQVFSI
-459 DPATNSHEIIT
+459 DPATNSHTIIT
-470 DVTELE
+470 DATELD
-476 ALRNALGSI
+476 ALRTALGEI
-485 TCVGYRLKLRRTNHG
+485 TAVGYRLKLRRTNHG

-534 RTNVDLSA
+534 RTNVDLAA

-565 LKSIKP
+565 LKAIKP

-595 TYEHVDLNLANQVQG
+595 TYEYLDLNLANQVQG
-610 MRSQDRFEDVR
+610 VRSQDRFEDVR
-621 STVVNNIRDM
+621 STTVNNIRDM
-631 AYRMH
+631 AYKMH

-651 TTKPVLVIGTDP
+651 TTKPVLIIGTDP

-699 MTLTQPHNGQPSPLL
+699 LTLTQPHNGQPSPLL

-755 GEMDVTGLG
+755 GEITVTGLG
-764 QAVTTKLV
+764 QAVTTKLA
-772 QDVAF
+772 QDFNF

>member
-1 MFVSDINFYCNNRCR
+1 MS
-16 MHTDNRKKY
+16 TDNKSKKY
-25 SQRRKGKSTGL
+25 SQRRKGRVQGF
-36 YGALVEVIKA
+36 YGNLVDKIKE
-46 GLATG
+46 GLAAG
-51 SDRAYAK
+51 SARGYAR
-58 QTLSGVAGRL
+58 QTLGPVTGKL
-68 VTTSLEDLELVGG
+68 LTTSLESFAETEGG
-81 DEAAEVIDTVDG
+81 EEVIETVDEAAN
-93 AASDVVEDVMA
+93 DVVEDVMA
-104 VIEDHGGEIDDISE
+104 IIEDHGGDVDDVSE
-118 AQKEALVESVIA
+118 AQKEALVESVLA
-130 VTSAEAYM
+130 VTSAESYM
-138 TGRLNTHVGKAR
+138 TGRLSTNIGKSNR
-150 HEESEY
+150 QESEY
-156 FTSRVVAAPGGF
+156 FTSRDVPAPGGF
-168 DYGSAAFGM
+168 DYGTAALGM

-194 FNFAAA
+194 FNFSAA

-214 LTVDKNALELNI
+214 LTIDKNALELHL

-260 LADEITNIIPNY
+260 LADQITDIIPNV
-272 CDEVDGANK
+272 CKDVDAQGK
-281 PTGDNN
+281 PVGDNN
-287 VNNFV
+287 TQFFV
-292 PHFPTNEVLTH
+292 PDFPTEKVVTH
-303 GIKIRTAPLKIGVN
+303 GVEIETAPLRIGANV
-317 IDIKGI
+317 DLKGI
-323 SGNAA
+323 SQNAG
-328 LNANGQFDQNDSID
+328 LNIGGQLDQNDSID
-342 PAINLNTLVF
+342 PAINLSTLVF
-352 AVGEETVAGDNLI
+352 SIGAAAAKGDNLV

-375 QFLQTGQG
+375 QFLQAGQG

-399 TGETLNSLKQAAPNL
+399 TGETLNALKQATPNL

-434 FSVDTETGKTTS
+434 FSVDVETGKTTS

-459 DPATNSHEIIT
+459 DPATNTHTVIT
-470 DVTELE
+470 DSTELE
-476 ALRNALGSI
+476 ALEAALGEI
-485 TCVGYRLKLRRTNHG
+485 KAVGYRLKARRTNHG

-520 LGSPIVIHTPLTDV
+520 LGSPIVIHTPVTDV
-534 RTNVDLSA
+534 RTNVDLAA

-565 LKSIKP
+565 LKAIKP

-610 MRSQDRFEDVR
+610 IRSQDRFEDVR
-621 STVVNNIRDM
+621 ATVVNNIRDM

-651 TTKPVLVIGTDP
+651 TTKPILVIGTDP

-668 LQLIGDTRLLGVG
+668 LQLVGDTRLLGVG

-687 STMDLRIRNKIF
+687 STMDLRVRNKIF

-755 GEMDVTGLG
+755 GEIDVTGLG
-764 QAVTTKLV
+764 QAVTTKIA
-772 QDVAF
+772 QDVNF

>member
-1 MFVSDINFYCNNRCR
+1 MS
-16 MHTDNRKKY
+16 TDNKSKKY
-25 SQRRKGKSTGL
+25 SQRRKGRVQGF
-36 YGALVEVIKA
+36 YGNLVDKIKE
-46 GLATG
+46 GLAAG
-51 SDRAYAK
+51 SARGYAR
-58 QTLSGVAGRL
+58 QTLGPVTGKL
-68 VTTSLEDLELVGG
+68 LTTSLESFAETEGG
-81 DEAAEVIDTVDG
+81 EEVIETVDEAAN
-93 AASDVVEDVMA
+93 DVVEDVMTI
-104 VIEDHGGEIDDISE
+104 IEDHGGDVDDVSE
-118 AQKEALVESVIA
+118 AQKEALVEAVLA
-130 VTSAEAYM
+130 VTSAESYM
-138 TGRLNTHVGKAR
+138 TGRLSTNIGKSNR
-150 HEESEY
+150 QESEY
-156 FTSRVVAAPGGF
+156 FTSRDVPAPGGF
-168 DYGSAAFGM
+168 DYGTAALGM

-194 FNFAAA
+194 FNFSAA

-214 LTVDKNALELNI
+214 LTIDKNALELHL

-260 LADEITNIIPNY
+260 LADQITDIIPNV
-272 CDEVDGANK
+272 CKDVDAQGK
-281 PTGDNN
+281 PVGDNN
-287 VNNFV
+287 TQFFV
-292 PHFPTNEVLTH
+292 PDFPTEKVVTH
-303 GIKIRTAPLKIGVN
+303 GVEIETAPLRIGANV
-317 IDIKGI
+317 DLKGI
-323 SGNAA
+323 SQNAG
-328 LNANGQFDQNDSID
+328 LNIGGQLDQNDSID
-342 PAINLNTLVF
+342 PAINLSTLVF
-352 AVGEETVAGDNLI
+352 SIGAAAAKGDNLV

-375 QFLQTGQG
+375 QFLQAGQG

-399 TGETLNSLKQAAPNL
+399 TGETLNALKQATPNL

-434 FSVDTETGKTTS
+434 FSVDVETGKTTS

-459 DPATNSHEIIT
+459 DPATNTHTVIT
-470 DVTELE
+470 DSTELE
-476 ALRNALGSI
+476 ALEAALGEI
-485 TCVGYRLKLRRTNHG
+485 KAVGYRLKARRTNHG

-520 LGSPIVIHTPLTDV
+520 LGSPIVIHTPVTDV
-534 RTNVDLSA
+534 RTNVDLAA

-565 LKSIKP
+565 LKAIKP

-610 MRSQDRFEDVR
+610 IRSQDRFEDVR
-621 STVVNNIRDM
+621 ATVVNNIRDM

-651 TTKPVLVIGTDP
+651 TTKPILVIGTDP

-668 LQLIGDTRLLGVG
+668 LQLVGDTRLLGVG

-687 STMDLRIRNKIF
+687 STMDLRVRNKIF

-755 GEMDVTGLG
+755 GEIDVTGLG
-764 QAVTTKLV
+764 QAVTTKIA
-772 QDVAF
+772 QDVNF

>member
-1 MFVSDINFYCNNRCR
+1 

-25 SQRRKGKSTGL
+25 SQRRKGRVQGF
-36 YGALVEVIKA
+36 YGSLVEKLKA
-46 GLATG
+46 GLAAG
-51 SDRAYAK
+51 SDRGYSRDAI
-58 QTLSGVAGRL
+58 SPVASRL
-68 VTTSLEDLELVGG
+68 LTTSLEELELTGG
-81 DEAAEVIDTVDG
+81 DEGDVAVETVDD
-93 AASDVVEDVMA
+93 AAADVVEDVVA
-104 VIEDHGGEIDDISE
+104 IIEDHGGDVEDVSE
-118 AQKEALVESVIA
+118 AQKEALVESIIA

-138 TGRLNTHVGKAR
+138 SGRLTTSLGKVQR
-150 HEESEY
+150 QESEY
-156 FTSRVVAAPGGF
+156 FTSRDVPAPGGF
-168 DYGSAAFGM
+168 DYGSAALGM

-194 FNFAAA
+194 FNFSAA

-214 LTVDKNALELNI
+214 LTVDKNALELHI
-226 RRTMVLNQVRHSLS
+226 RRTMVLNQVRHTLS

-252 DAFIDYTV
+252 DAFIDHTV

-272 CDEVDGANK
+272 CDEVDASGKAI
-281 PTGDNN
+281 GDNN
-287 VNNFV
+287 TQFFV
-292 PHFPTNEVLTH
+292 ANFPTEKVTTH
-303 GIKIRTAPLKIGVN
+303 GVDIQTAPLKIGVN
-317 IDIKGI
+317 IDLKGI
-323 SGNAA
+323 SQNAG
-328 LNANGQFDQNDSID
+328 LNVGGQLDQNDSID
-342 PAINLNTLVF
+342 PAINLSTLVF
-352 AVGEETVAGDNLI
+352 AIGEEDAAAPGANLV

-375 QFLQTGQG
+375 QFLQSGQG

-388 EAQFRSDDIVL
+388 ECQFRSDDIVL
-399 TGETLNSLKQAAPNL
+399 TGETLNALKQATPNL

-434 FSVDTETGKTTS
+434 FSVDVETGKTTS
-446 AVSEVSIAQVFAI
+446 SVSEVSIAQVFAI
-459 DPATNSHEIIT
+459 DPATNSHTIIT
-470 DVTELE
+470 DATELE
-476 ALRNALGSI
+476 ALQTELGEVKA
-485 TCVGYRLKLRRTNHG
+485 VGYRLKARRTNHG

-534 RTNVDLSA
+534 RTNVDLAA

-610 MRSQDRFEDVR
+610 IRSQDRFEDVR
-621 STVVNNIRDM
+621 ATVVNNIRDM

-668 LQLIGDTRLLGVG
+668 LQLVGDTRLLGVG

-687 STMDLRIRNKIF
+687 STMDLRVRNKIF

-721 NELITTLKTPRNG
+721 NELITSLKTPRNG

-755 GEMDVTGLG
+755 GEIDVTGLG

-772 QDVAF
+772 QDVNF

>member
-1 MFVSDINFYCNNRCR
+1 MS
-16 MHTDNRKKY
+16 TDNNRKKY
-25 SQRRKGKSTGL
+25 SQRRKGRAQGF
-36 YGALVEVIKA
+36 YGSLVDSIKQ
-46 GLATG
+46 GLAAG
-51 SDRAYAK
+51 SQRAYAK
-58 QTLSGVAGRL
+58 EAIAPYAGRL
-68 VTTSLEDLELVGG
+68 LTTSLEDLELAGG
-81 DEAAEVIDTVDG
+81 EDAAEVVETVDD
-93 AASDVVEDVMA
+93 AAGDVVEDVMD
-104 VIEDHGGEIDDISE
+104 VIAEHGGDVDDVSE
-118 AQKEALVESVIA
+118 AQKEALVESIIA

-138 TGRLNTHVGKAR
+138 TGRLSTNLGKVQR
-150 HEESEY
+150 QESEY
-156 FTSRVVAAPGGF
+156 FTSRDVPAPGGF
-168 DYGSAAFGM
+168 DYGSAALGM

-194 FNFAAA
+194 FNFSAA

-214 LTVDKNALELNI
+214 LTVDKNALELHI

-240 GQVTEYDRRNII
+240 GQVTDYDRRNII

-272 CDEVDGANK
+272 CNEVDAQGKAI
-281 PTGDNN
+281 GDNN
-287 VNNFV
+287 TQYFV
-292 PHFPTNEVLTH
+292 TNFPTEEVLTH
-303 GIKIRTAPLKIGVN
+303 GVKIQTAPLKIGVN
-317 IDIKGI
+317 VDLKGI
-323 SGNAA
+323 SQNAG
-328 LNANGQFDQNDSID
+328 LNIGGQLDQNDSID
-342 PAINLNTLVF
+342 PAINLASLVF
-352 AVGEETVAGDNLI
+352 TVGDENVAGDNLI

-375 QFLQTGQG
+375 AFLQAGQG

-388 EAQFRSDDIVL
+388 ECQFRSDDIVL
-399 TGETLNSLKQAAPNL
+399 TGETLNALKSVTPNL
-414 EYLATDPRSNWVVRL
+414 AYLATDPRANWVVRL

-434 FSVDTETGKTTS
+434 FSVDVETGKTTS
-446 AVSEVSIAQVFAI
+446 SVSEVSIAQVFAI

-470 DVTELE
+470 DSTELE
-476 ALRNALGSI
+476 ALRTALGEI
-485 TCVGYRLKLRRTNHG
+485 KAVGYRLKARRTNHG
-500 RREMGKIVT
+500 RREQGKIVT

-534 RTNVDLSA
+534 RTNVDLAA

-610 MRSQDRFEDVR
+610 IRSQDRFEDVR

-668 LQLIGDTRLLGVG
+668 LQLVGDTRLLGVG

-687 STMDLRIRNKIF
+687 STMDLRVRNKIF

-755 GEMDVTGLG
+755 GEIDVTGLG

-772 QDVAF
+772 QDVNF

>member
-1 MFVSDINFYCNNRCR
+1 MS
-16 MHTDNRKKY
+16 TDNKSKKY
-25 SQRRKGKSTGL
+25 SQRRKGRVQGF
-36 YGALVEVIKA
+36 YGNLVDKIKE
-46 GLATG
+46 GLAAG
-51 SDRAYAK
+51 SARGYAR
-58 QTLSGVAGRL
+58 QTLGPVTGKL
-68 VTTSLEDLELVGG
+68 LTTSLESFAETEGG
-81 DEAAEVIDTVDG
+81 EEVIEAVDEAAN
-93 AASDVVEDVMA
+93 DVVEDVMA
-104 VIEDHGGEIDDISE
+104 IIEDHGGDVDDVSE
-118 AQKEALVESVIA
+118 AQKEALVEAVLA
-130 VTSAEAYM
+130 VTSAESYM
-138 TGRLNTHVGKAR
+138 TGRLSTNIGKSNR
-150 HEESEY
+150 QESEY
-156 FTSRVVAAPGGF
+156 FTSRDVPAPGGF
-168 DYGSAAFGM
+168 DYGTAALGM

-194 FNFAAA
+194 FNFSAA

-214 LTVDKNALELNI
+214 LTIDKNALELHL

-260 LADEITNIIPNY
+260 LADQITDIIPNV
-272 CDEVDGANK
+272 CKDVDAQGK
-281 PTGDNN
+281 PVGDNN
-287 VNNFV
+287 TQFFV
-292 PHFPTNEVLTH
+292 PDFPTEKVTTH
-303 GIKIRTAPLKIGVN
+303 GVEIETAPLRIGANV
-317 IDIKGI
+317 DLKGI
-323 SGNAA
+323 SQNAG
-328 LNANGQFDQNDSID
+328 LNIGGQLDQNDSID
-342 PAINLNTLVF
+342 PAINLSTLVF
-352 AVGEETVAGDNLI
+352 SIGAANAKGDNLV

-375 QFLQTGQG
+375 QFLQAGQG

-399 TGETLNSLKQAAPNL
+399 TGETLNALKQATPNL

-434 FSVDTETGKTTS
+434 FSVDVETGKTTS

-459 DPATNSHEIIT
+459 DPATNTHTVIT
-470 DVTELE
+470 DSTELE
-476 ALRNALGSI
+476 ALEAALGEI
-485 TCVGYRLKLRRTNHG
+485 KAVGYRLKARRTNHG

-520 LGSPIVIHTPLTDV
+520 LGSPIVIHTPVTDV
-534 RTNVDLSA
+534 RTNVDLAA

-565 LKSIKP
+565 LKAIKP

-610 MRSQDRFEDVR
+610 IRSQDRFEDVR
-621 STVVNNIRDM
+621 ATVVNNIRDM

-651 TTKPVLVIGTDP
+651 TTKPILVIGTDP

-668 LQLIGDTRLLGVG
+668 LQLVGDTRLLGVG

-687 STMDLRIRNKIF
+687 STMDLRVRNKIF

-755 GEMDVTGLG
+755 GEIDVTGLG
-764 QAVTTKLV
+764 QAVTTKIA
-772 QDVAF
+772 QDVNF
-777 VA
+777 VT

>member
-1 MFVSDINFYCNNRCR
+1 MS
-16 MHTDNRKKY
+16 TDNKSKKY
-25 SQRRKGKSTGL
+25 SQRRKGRVQGF
-36 YGALVEVIKA
+36 YGNLVDKIKE
-46 GLATG
+46 GLAAG
-51 SDRAYAK
+51 SARGYAR
-58 QTLSGVAGRL
+58 QTLGPVTGKL
-68 VTTSLEDLELVGG
+68 LTTSLESFAETEGG
-81 DEAAEVIDTVDG
+81 EEVIETVDEAAN
-93 AASDVVEDVMA
+93 DVVEDVMTI
-104 VIEDHGGEIDDISE
+104 IEDHGGDVDDVSE
-118 AQKEALVESVIA
+118 AQKEALVEAVLA
-130 VTSAEAYM
+130 VTSAESYM
-138 TGRLNTHVGKAR
+138 TGRLSTNIGKSNR
-150 HEESEY
+150 QESEY
-156 FTSRVVAAPGGF
+156 FTSRDVPAPGGF
-168 DYGSAAFGM
+168 DYGTAALGM

-194 FNFAAA
+194 FNFSAA

-214 LTVDKNALELNI
+214 LTIDKNALELHL

-260 LADEITNIIPNY
+260 LADQITDIIPNV
-272 CDEVDGANK
+272 CKDVDAQGK
-281 PTGDNN
+281 PVGDNN
-287 VNNFV
+287 TQFFV
-292 PHFPTNEVLTH
+292 PDFPTEKVVTH
-303 GIKIRTAPLKIGVN
+303 GVEIETAPLRIGANV
-317 IDIKGI
+317 DLKGI
-323 SGNAA
+323 SQNAG
-328 LNANGQFDQNDSID
+328 LNIGGQLDQNDSID
-342 PAINLNTLVF
+342 PAINLSTLVF
-352 AVGEETVAGDNLI
+352 SIGAADAKGDNLV

-375 QFLQTGQG
+375 QFLQAGQG

-399 TGETLNSLKQAAPNL
+399 TGETLNALKQATPNL

-434 FSVDTETGKTTS
+434 FSVDVETGKTTS

-459 DPATNSHEIIT
+459 DPATNTHTVIT
-470 DVTELE
+470 DSTELE
-476 ALRNALGSI
+476 ALEAALGEI
-485 TCVGYRLKLRRTNHG
+485 KAVGYRLKARRTNHG

-520 LGSPIVIHTPLTDV
+520 LGSPIVIHTPVTDV
-534 RTNVDLSA
+534 RTNVDLAA

-565 LKSIKP
+565 LKAIKP

-610 MRSQDRFEDVR
+610 IRSQDRFEDVR
-621 STVVNNIRDM
+621 ATVVNNIRDM

-651 TTKPVLVIGTDP
+651 TTKPILVIGTDP

-668 LQLIGDTRLLGVG
+668 LQLVGDTRLLGVG

-687 STMDLRIRNKIF
+687 STMDLRVRNKIF

-755 GEMDVTGLG
+755 GEIDVTGLG
-764 QAVTTKLV
+764 QAVTTKIA
-772 QDVAF
+772 QDVNF

>member
-1 MFVSDINFYCNNRCR
+1 
-16 MHTDNRKKY
+16 MHTDSNKKY
-25 SQRRKGKSTGL
+25 TQRRKGRAQGF
-36 YGALVEVIKA
+36 YGSMIDKIKA
-46 GLATG
+46 GLAAG

-58 QTLSGVAGRL
+58 ATIGAASNRL
-68 VTTSLEDLELVGG
+68 LRVSLEDLPSG
-81 DEAAEVIDTVDG
+81 DETDEILETVDE
-93 AASDVVEDVMA
+93 AASDVVKDV
-104 VIEDHGGEIDDISE
+104 VDIIEEHGGDVDDVSE
-118 AQKEALVESVIA
+118 AQKEALVESILA
-130 VTSAEAYM
+130 VTSAESYM
-138 TGRLNTHVGKAR
+138 NDRLSTNLGKVSR
-150 HEESEY
+150 EENAY
-156 FTSRVVAAPGGF
+156 FTSRDVPAPGGF

-194 FNFAAA
+194 FNFSAA

-214 LTVDKNALELNI
+214 LTIDKNALELHL

-252 DAFIDYTV
+252 DAFIDHTV

-272 CDEVDGANK
+272 CDTVDAQNK
-281 PTGDNN
+281 PIGDNN
-287 VNNFV
+287 TQFFV
-292 PHFPTNEVLTH
+292 ANFPTEEVITH
-303 GIKIRTAPLKIGVN
+303 GVKIKTAPLKIGVN
-317 IDIKGI
+317 VDLKGI
-323 SGNAA
+323 SQNAG
-328 LNANGQFDQNDSID
+328 LNVGGQLDQNDSID
-342 PAINLNTLVF
+342 PAINLHSLVF
-352 AVGEETVAGDNLI
+352 SIGAEGSAEGDNLV

-375 QFLQTGQG
+375 QFLQAGQG

-388 EAQFRSDDIVL
+388 ECQFRSDDIVL
-399 TGETLNSLKQAAPNL
+399 TGETLNALKQATPNL
-414 EYLATDPRSNWVVRL
+414 DYLATDPRSNWVVRL

-434 FSVDTETGKTTS
+434 FSVDVETGKTTS
-446 AVSEVSIAQVFAI
+446 SVSEVSIAQVFAI
-459 DPATNSHEIIT
+459 DPATNTHEVIT
-470 DVTELE
+470 DSVELKALE
-476 ALRNALGSI
+476 AALGEISA
-485 TCVGYRLKLRRTNHG
+485 VGYRLKARRTNHG

-520 LGSPIVIHTPLTDV
+520 LGSPIVIHTPVTDV
-534 RTNVDLSA
+534 RTNVDLAA

-565 LKSIKP
+565 LKAIKP

-610 MRSQDRFEDVR
+610 IRSQDRFEDVR

-651 TTKPVLVIGTDP
+651 TTKPILVIGTDP

-668 LQLIGDTRLLGVG
+668 LQLVGDTRLLGVG

-687 STMDLRIRNKIF
+687 STMDLRVRNKIF

-755 GEMDVTGLG
+755 GEIDVTGLG
-764 QAVTTKLV
+764 QAVTTKLA
-772 QDVAF
+772 QDVNF